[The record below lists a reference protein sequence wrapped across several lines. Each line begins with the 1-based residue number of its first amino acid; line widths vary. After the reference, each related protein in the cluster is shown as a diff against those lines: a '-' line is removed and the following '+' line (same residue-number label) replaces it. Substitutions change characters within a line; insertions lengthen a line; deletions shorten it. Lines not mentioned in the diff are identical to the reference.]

1 MERRGPQVYSI
12 AAHRG
17 FADALVAGLAPRYSE
32 PEFGLARLTLLL
44 PSTRAVRT
52 VSEAFI
58 RLSGEGLLMPRMAVV
73 GDLDLDEALGPLL
86 DPLGAGSAIAP
97 AADPTRRLFKLAE
110 FVGLEMADRE
120 GGAPRGAAQI
130 RLARQV
136 ASAIDRLLV
145 ENIDPE
151 ALWQE
156 RVLQVLADLSR
167 HWVDNTRLFARV
179 HARWRDELRSRGEID
194 AAARRNQLF
203 ARAAEKWRAEPPAT
217 PIVAAG
223 VTSAAPALAELL
235 RVVSELPQ
243 GAVILPDLDLAM
255 PDAVWDEL
263 GHAGAPDI
271 EPPLA
276 RGDAVTHPQYH
287 LKLLL
292 NRMGVAR
299 GEVQPWHRAGL
310 GKGPPERSYAI
321 SNLFLPPEASRAWVG
336 LPAHK
341 RRLSDVR
348 LIESANPEEEAQAIA
363 LLVRQAVEEAEKR
376 VAVVTPDRGLAR
388 RVVQHLRRWNIEADD
403 SAGRPLSQTTAGRL
417 FLLLAEVAAEQA
429 APVALAA
436 LLEHPLVRMGEGR
449 GDWLDSARAFEL
461 ALRGPR
467 PAPGLGSLREV
478 AEEARI
484 QRWWSEVASILEPLV
499 AVHAPSPLAG
509 EEGAPS
515 GAAGEGSAAQAAAR
529 AADPSPNPL
538 PQGERA
544 FGLADWL
551 DTLVAAG
558 EALCGTAL
566 WAREDGRALSMLV
579 EDLRL
584 HARET
589 GFVIDPGELPA
600 ALREAM
606 DQVAVRPPYGG
617 HPRVAIYGLLEARM
631 TRADLVICAGLNE
644 GTWPATP
651 SLDPLL
657 APPVLRALGVPGADF
672 RIGLSAHDLAGLL
685 GAPEVVLIRSERDV
699 QGPAIPSRFLLRVKA
714 LLGRDLGKGHEDR
727 ATVDLARALDD
738 GEPAPLYPQPEPMP
752 SAEQR
757 LVRVSVTG
765 LDRLRSDPYQ
775 FYAAEILQ
783 LRELDPL
790 DAEPTPQWRGTAAHK
805 VLETWHKTGRPMH
818 AIADEVLAE
827 MNHHPLM
834 RALWRPRLIKA
845 LEWVEAEIAAD
856 PGRVPTLIEQKG
868 EWIYRS
874 VTIRGK
880 ADRIDKLAD
889 GTLGVVDYKTGMP
902 PSGRQV
908 AEGYALQLG
917 TTGLML
923 LNGAF
928 ADLQGTATVFE
939 YWSLAKS
946 AKSETGFGYVT
957 TPILTGN
964 KRSGISLEDFLPEAR
979 RYLDDALDRWILGDQ
994 PFTARLN
1001 PNVAGYDTFD
1011 QLMRLDEW
1019 QGRGEPA

>member
-1 MERRGPQVYSI
+1 MEARKPQVYSV

-17 FADALVAGLAPRYSE
+17 FADALVAGLLPRYSE
-32 PEFGLARLTLLL
+32 PDVGLARLTLLL

-58 RLSGEGLLMPRMAVV
+58 RLSGAGLLMPRMAVV
-73 GDLDLDEALGPLL
+73 GDLDLDETLGALL
-86 DPLGAGSAIAP
+86 DSLGAGAAIPP
-97 AADPTRRLFKLAE
+97 AADSTRRLFKLAE
-110 FVGLEMADRE
+110 FVGVEMAGRE

-136 ASAIDRLLV
+136 AMAIDRLLV

-179 HARWRDELRSRGEID
+179 HARWRDELRARGEID
-194 AAARRNQLF
+194 AAARRNRLF

-235 RVVSELPQ
+235 CVVSELPQ
-243 GAVILPDLDLAM
+243 GAVILPDLDLTM
-255 PDAVWDEL
+255 PDEVWDEL
-263 GHAGAPDI
+263 GHAGAPDA

-310 GKGPPERSYAI
+310 GKGPPERSHAI
-321 SNLFLPPEASRAWVG
+321 SNLFLPPEASKAWVD
-336 LPAHK
+336 LPADK
-341 RRLSDVR
+341 RRLSGVR

-363 LLVRQAVEEAEKR
+363 LLVRQAVEEPKKR

-417 FLLLAEVAAEQA
+417 FLLFAEVATEQA
-429 APVALAA
+429 APVPLVA

-449 GDWLDSARAFEL
+449 AEWLDNARSFEL

-467 PAPGLGSLREV
+467 PAPGLESLRKS
-478 AEEARI
+478 ANAAHTRA
-484 QRWWSEVASILEPLV
+484 WWSEVEAILAPLL
-499 AVHAPSPLAG
+499 AEGPQPLA
-509 EEGAPS
+509 
-515 GAAGEGSAAQAAAR
+515 
-529 AADPSPNPL
+529 DL
-538 PQGERA
+538 
-544 FGLADWL
+544 L
-551 DTLVAAG
+551 DRLVTAG

-589 GFVIDPGELPA
+589 GFVIDPAELPA
-600 ALREAM
+600 ALRDAL

-685 GAPEVVLIRSERDV
+685 GALEVVLSRSARDV

-714 LLGRDLGKGHEDR
+714 LLGRDLGKGHEDG
-727 ATVDLARALDD
+727 ATVELARALDD
-738 GEPAPLYPQPEPMP
+738 GEPAPIYRQPQPQP

-775 FYAAEILQ
+775 FYASEILQ
-783 LRELDPL
+783 LRDLDPL

-805 VLETWHKTGRPMH
+805 VLETWHTTGRPM
-818 AIADEVLAE
+818 AEIADEVLAE

-868 EWIYRS
+868 EWAYRG

-889 GTLGVVDYKTGMP
+889 GTLAVVDYKTGMP

-923 LNGAF
+923 TNGAF
-928 ADLQGTATVFE
+928 KDLQGTATVFE

-946 AKSETGFGYVT
+946 NKSETGFGFVA
-957 TPILTGN
+957 TPILTGS
-964 KRSGISLEDFLPEAR
+964 KRTGISLEDFLPEAR